1 MNIKYE
7 LIKIFLSEVANNFID
22 TNRLMLSKIADT
34 TAIKILEEIRQ
45 VIANETLSDFEV
57 VEEIVC
63 ILEKNDIY
71 CGGRHDF

>member
-7 LIKIFLSEVANNFID
+7 LIKIFLAEVANNFID
-22 TNRLMLSKIADT
+22 ANRLMLSKIADT

-45 VIANETLSDFEV
+45 VIANDAFSDFEV